1 MEEVAGNA
9 VGLAAEVVV
18 EEVIVGVAAEVV
30 VDVA

>member
-1 MEEVAGNA
+1 MEEIAGNA
-9 VGLAAEVVV
+9 VRLAAEVVV

>member
-18 EEVIVGVAAEVV
+18 EEVIVGIVAEAVV
-30 VDVA
+30 GVA